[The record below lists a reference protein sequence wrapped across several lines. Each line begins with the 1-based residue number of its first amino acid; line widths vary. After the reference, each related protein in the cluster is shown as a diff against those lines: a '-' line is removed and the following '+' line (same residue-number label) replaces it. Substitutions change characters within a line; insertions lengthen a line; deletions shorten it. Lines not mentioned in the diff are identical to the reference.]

1 MKLRNYQERA
11 IKMATRRLLEVPRV
25 ALVLP
30 TGSGKTVVA
39 SQICKTFQPVLWLAH
54 RRELLMQARRALSKE
69 NIKFDVTSPF
79 TSGPPNGRYNLLVI
93 DEFHHEGCR
102 SYKSFLSLVK
112 FERLLGITATP
123 ARHDKIALRFNY
135 MIDVANYEDL
145 AAQGY
150 LCKVVL
156 HRVRSYGNS
165 LDDLVEWANANTEQM
180 GPTIFFVSTLSEAEK
195 VSKLLHASNR
205 VIKGNN
211 KSRGQYIQSFTESKV
226 QCLISCQV
234 LTEGVD
240 LPLCETVIL
249 GRKTKSRTLLSQMI
263 GRALRVNGDKREC
276 NVVEPVVMWS
286 EPTISVQDLIN
297 PSRRIIS

>member
-1 MKLRNYQERA
+1 
-11 IKMATRRLLEVPRV
+11 MATRRLLEVPRV

-39 SQICKTFQPVLWLAH
+39 AQICKSFQPVLWLAH
-54 RRELLMQARRALSKE
+54 RRELLMQARGALTKE

-79 TSGPPNGRYNLLVI
+79 ISSPPRGKYNLLVI

-112 FERLLGITATP
+112 FNRLLGITATP
-123 ARHDKIALRFNY
+123 ARHDKIALRFNH

-150 LCKVVL
+150 LCKVIL

-165 LDDLVEWANANTEQM
+165 LDDLVEWANTNAGQM
-180 GPTIFFVSTLSEAEK
+180 GPTIFFVSNLNEAEK
-195 VSKLLHASNR
+195 VSKLLYVSNR
-205 VIKGNN
+205 VIQGND
-211 KSRGQYIQSFTESKV
+211 KSRSQHIQCFTEGKV
-226 QCLISCQV
+226 QCLISCQI

-240 LPLCETVIL
+240 FPLCRTVIL
-249 GRKTKSRTLLSQMI
+249 GRKTNSRTLLSQMI
-263 GRALRVNGDKREC
+263 GRAVRVADGKREC

-286 EPTISVQDLIN
+286 EPTLTVQDLIS